1 MSSSAASPVKLEP
14 LLYWKDSSAEYC
26 RETEAVHHTLPVWP
40 CFDHTALV
48 ADALVAR
55 AMTVSV
61 PIVVP
66 YMWYQKEALTTAW
79 HALFMY
85 LSSKRSF
92 VRAGDDDSA
101 YM

>member
-1 MSSSAASPVKLEP
+1 MP
-14 LLYWKDSSAEYC
+14 
-26 RETEAVHHTLPVWP
+26 TLPV
-40 CFDHTALV
+40 FDHTALV
-48 ADALVAR
+48 ADALVAH

-61 PIVVP
+61 PIDEP

-85 LSSKRSF
+85 LSSKRSC
-92 VRAGDDDSA
+92 VRAGDDVSA